1 MQFCNDTRSL
11 NFKMLYP
18 QKRGQVQDSGRFW
31 KTTWFMSFAL
41 EKKTWLV
48 GEISKPLK
56 IWKFSHV
63 I

>member
-1 MQFCNDTRSL
+1 
-11 NFKMLYP
+11 MLYP